1 MYFIGY
7 DVGNAQIKAALIEG
21 DSRKVIEEVQYPKN
35 DMRIISKRPGWAEQ
49 EPELWWMHF
58 CMATRKLLSKAKDV
72 NPEDIGGIGLAY
84 QMHGLVLI
92 DADGQVLRPSIIWCD
107 SRAVSIG
114 DQAFHNIGE
123 RYCLENFLNSPGNFT
138 ASRLKWIKDNEPNVY
153 QQIDKVMLPGDY
165 LAFKLT
171 GEKQTT
177 ISGLSEA
184 ILWNFKERR
193 KADEVLEY
201 FGLSDSL
208 FPDCIPTQS
217 IQGRVTQEAADLTGL
232 ASGTPLSYRAGD
244 QPNNAL
250 SLNVLNPG
258 EVAATSDTSGVVYG
272 IMDTPTF
279 DSESRVNAFAHVNY
293 EENYDRIG
301 ILLCING
308 AGTLYH
314 WMKSQVAHHDHDYA
328 KMEKLAAS
336 VPVGSEGLLV
346 IPFGNG
352 AERMLNNTNVNAHLS
367 NLQLNRHKRPHMYRA
382 GLEGVA
388 FAFAQGVNI
397 LKEMG
402 LSVDILRVGNDNMF
416 QSKVFATTISTL
428 LNCEIEVK
436 ETNGAVGAAYAAGV
450 SVGFYADYQEA
461 LANLKTNK
469 VHEPASE
476 AMPYQAAFQKWSYEL
491 ALHSEGQ
498 NELSPDQSPALQKH
512 VESLQADNI
521 LKDKELAHNTLELI
535 SQKELL
541 KEISNELSKIKQG
554 QVSPK
559 KIRDLSVK
567 IDKQLTQSKKAD
579 SVAHYFDI
587 IHNDFFRHL
596 RSQYPTL
603 THKDVELS
611 SLIKMQLSTKE
622 IAERLMISN
631 RGVETRRFRLRKKLG
646 LEANQRLNEFLD
658 KM

>member
-7 DVGNAQIKAALIEG
+7 DVGNAQIKAALVEG
-21 DSRKVIEEVQYPKN
+21 ESRKVIAEVQYPKN
-35 DMRIISKRPGWAEQ
+35 DMRIIAKRPGWAEQ

-58 CMATRKLLSKAKDV
+58 CMATRKLLSLATEV
-72 NPEDIGGIGLAY
+72 RPEEIGGIGLAY

-138 ASRLKWIKDNEPNVY
+138 ASRLKWIKDNEPNIY

-184 ILWNFKERR
+184 ILWNFKEKR

-201 FGLSDSL
+201 FGLSDKL

-232 ASGTPLSYRAGD
+232 ATGTPLSYRAGD

-258 EVAATSDTSGVVYG
+258 EVAATCDTSGVVYG
-272 IMDTPTF
+272 IMNKPTF
-279 DSESRVNAFAHVNY
+279 DPESRVNAFAHVNY

-301 ILLCING
+301 MLLCING
-308 AGTLYH
+308 AGTLYD
-314 WMKSQVAHHDHDYA
+314 WMKSQIAHRDHDYSA
-328 KMEKLAAS
+328 MEKLAAS

-416 QSKVFATTISTL
+416 QSEVFATTISTL

-469 VHEPASE
+469 VHEPSSE
-476 AMPYQAAFQKWSYEL
+476 VMAYQAAFQKWSYEL
-491 ALHSEGQ
+491 GLHSQGK
-498 NELSPDQSPALQKH
+498 NELQPDQSPALHKH
-512 VESLQADNI
+512 VESLQHDNI

-541 KEISNELSKIKQG
+541 KEILNEFGKIKQG

-559 KIRDLSVK
+559 KVRDLSVK

-579 SVAHYFDI
+579 SVEHYFDI
-587 IHNDFFRHL
+587 IHNDFFKHL
-596 RSQYPTL
+596 RGEYPTL
-603 THKDVELS
+603 THKEVELS

-646 LEANQRLNEFLD
+646 LVANQSLNEFLD
-658 KM
+658 KI